1 MAVTTIPWEDGSGD
15 NIYLSASSQV
25 GDGTVSVTSDANT
38 GAARSKVVT
47 FTSGVGGIT
56 RQLTVE
62 QAAGGIP
69 YQRVAFIRNTN
80 VAEYIDT
87 GITAGSDIRFI
98 VWARNVNVGSLF
110 LFGSREGSTTKAF
123 AFAAHRPT
131 TVGGRMRF
139 DYASLNYTL
148 GWGTQYFGWYHKY
161 EINGNT
167 FKIDDATVGSVTAS
181 TWSSTLTMHLFGLNN
196 AGTHATTQYP
206 VDISAVQIYKG
217 GVLVRDMVAVKDGG
231 IGKMYDKVTGSLFAS
246 VGGGS
251 FTAGP
256 DGTMEDLLS
265 GYTQLEYATFSGN
278 QYFNTGIKGSQS
290 LDYNCIFRA
299 ASVGANLTIHGCQ
312 TSSSSKRYSL
322 GLGTPSKPNT
332 ALYFR
337 YNNTAYTTTINS
349 GISNLVY
356 LASKEANVIRYYY
369 NYSQT
374 GTATATAGTFTTDY
388 NIYVGASNN
397 AGTLAYPFQGRIYF
411 LQFGT
416 SRAFVP
422 VRNAQNVV
430 GFYDTYNDAFYA
442 SDNSPF
448 TA

>member
-1 MAVTTIPWEDGSGD
+1 MVTEIPWGDGSGD
-15 NIYLSASSQV
+15 KIYLSRNASEGDQV
-25 GDGTVSVTSDANT
+25 VQVSSDANS
-38 GAARSKVVT
+38 GAARTKVVT
-47 FTSGVGGIT
+47 FTSGVGNIQ
-56 RQLTVE
+56 RQLTIN

-69 YQRVAFIRNTN
+69 YQQVAYIRNTT
-80 VAEYIDT
+80 VGDYIDT
-87 GITAGSDIRFI
+87 GITAGSDTRVI
-98 VWARNVNVGSLF
+98 VWARNVNIGSLF
-110 LFGSREGSTTKAF
+110 LFGSRVGGSEKAF
-123 AFAAHRPT
+123 GFAAHRPT

-139 DYASLNYTL
+139 DYGTNNYII

-161 EINGNT
+161 EIDGNV
-167 FKIDDATVGSVTAS
+167 FKIDDVIVGSVTAT
-181 TWSSTLTMHLFGLNN
+181 TWSSSLNIHIFGLNN
-196 AGTHATTQYP
+196 NGTHAATQYP
-206 VDISAVQIYKG
+206 VDISAAKIYKSG
-217 GVLVRDMVAVKDGG
+217 SLVRDMVAVKDGG
-231 IGKMYDKVTGSLFAS
+231 IGKMYDKVTGSLYAS
-246 VGGGS
+246 SGGGS

-337 YNNTAYTTTINS
+337 YNKTAYTTTINS

-356 LASKEANVIRYYY
+356 LASKDANVIRYYY

-374 GTATATAGTFTTDY
+374 GTATSTAGTFTTDY